1 MRSLKL
7 SSILVVLALSTGMTL
22 IGGCA
27 GSSDLRLQNDMQAK
41 RIDQLTSELEACRL
55 ELDRLRRQLSASE
68 QTGGVEVDALRQ
80 KIAALEEDLARKEEL
95 IKSMQDRLM
104 GTSPL
109 PVELNTALEDFAAQN
124 KDMVEYDSS
133 RGLVKFKSDLL
144 FELGSDK
151 VTANAAETVR
161 TLCGI
166 LNTSEAKEF
175 DIIVAGHTDDIPI
188 RRPDTLAAHPTNRH
202 LSSHRAISVVRVL
215 EGCGLD
221 GKRMSTRGFGEFR
234 PVAPNAPGNKGNA
247 KNRRVDIYIVPS
259 GS

>member
-1 MRSLKL
+1 MRSVKL
-7 SSILVVLALSTGMTL
+7 SSVIVVLGLSMGMAF

-27 GSSDLRLQNDMQAK
+27 GTSDLQLQNDTQRK
-41 RIDQLTSELEACRL
+41 RIAELESELQANRL
-55 ELDRLRRQLSASE
+55 ELDQLKRQLSAAE
-68 QTGGVEVDALRQ
+68 QTGGVNLDALRQ
-80 KIAALEEDLARKEEL
+80 KIAALEEDLAKKEEL
-95 IKSMQDRLM
+95 IKSMQERLM
-104 GTSPL
+104 GVSPL

-151 VTANAAETVR
+151 VTTSAAETVR

-166 LNTSEAKEF
+166 LNTDEAKAF

-202 LSSHRAISVVRVL
+202 LSSHRAIAVVRVL

-221 GKRMSTRGFGEFR
+221 PKRMSTRGFGEYR
-234 PVAPNAPGNKGNA
+234 PIAPNAPGNKGNP
-247 KNRRVDIYIVPS
+247 KNRRVEIFIVPS